1 MAYLEFLTLTFK
13 NKFSSFCSSRISG
26 LLKSRANP
34 PFNLSFLFLSTGYY
48 RMSWILMAIEGAM
61 TYLDS
66 LWDEHLLRRDVFLVT
81 GGQICKPGS
90 LFSQSRKHE
99 EEWRPEGVKIC
110 AVREIW

>member
-1 MAYLEFLTLTFK
+1 
-13 NKFSSFCSSRISG
+13 
-26 LLKSRANP
+26 
-34 PFNLSFLFLSTGYY
+34 
-48 RMSWILMAIEGAM
+48 M
-61 TYLDS
+61 TSLDS

-90 LFSQSRKHE
+90 LFSQSRKRE